1 MKKKSLL
8 EKKIL
13 KFEKKLQAD
22 MKKIFCPVHL
32 SIGHES
38 IANHINKHLDKNDW
52 LFSYHRNHH
61 HYLAK
66 GGSESKL
73 YDEIMGLK
81 SGINKGFS
89 GSQSINDPTI
99 NFYSTAIV
107 GGLIGSATGAALAMK
122 LNNSKSVVLS
132 CFGDAGVEQ
141 GVFWES
147 INFAVLKKLP
157 IIYLCENNGKSVD
170 STINERQSGEI
181 SKRVKAFGIKC
192 FSSLDKAITFTKKN
206 KTPSFCETKFKLKCA
221 HINMATM
228 LDFCDPKVKTKTK
241 ESF

>member
-1 MKKKSLL
+1 MKRISEIK
-8 EKKIL
+8 KKIL
-13 KFEKKLQAD
+13 AFEKNLQTN
-22 MKKIFCPVHL
+22 MKNIFCPVHL

-38 IANHINKHLDKNDW
+38 VALSISKRLDNNDW

-66 GGSESKL
+66 GGSEKKL
-73 YDEIMGLK
+73 LDEIMGLK

-89 GSQSINDPTI
+89 GSQSINDSSI

-107 GGLIGSATGAALAMK
+107 GGLVGVATGAAYALK
-122 LNNSKSVVLS
+122 LNKSNAVVLC

-147 INFAVLKKLP
+147 INFSILNKLP

-170 STINERQSGEI
+170 AKIKERQSGDI
-181 SKRVKAFGIKC
+181 SARVKSFGIKS
-192 FSSLDKAITFTKKN
+192 FKSLDEAIILKKKN
-206 KTPSFCETKFKLKCA
+206 KLPSFCEVKLKLKCA

-228 LDFCDPKVKTKTK
+228 LDFCDPKIKTKTK

>member
-8 EKKIL
+8 EKKIIA
-13 KFEKKLQAD
+13 FEKKLQAK
-22 MKKIFCPVHL
+22 MKNIFCPVHL

-38 IANHINKHLDKNDW
+38 IANDINKNLNVNDW

-66 GGSESKL
+66 GGSEAKL
-73 YDEIMGLK
+73 FDEIMGLD

-89 GSQSINDPTI
+89 GSQAINDSAI

-107 GGLIGSATGAALAMK
+107 GGLIGSATGAALALK
-122 LNNSKSVVLS
+122 LNKSKSVVLS

-147 INFAVLKKLP
+147 INFAVLQKLP
-157 IIYLCENNGKSVD
+157 IIYFCENNGKSVD
-170 STINERQSGEI
+170 AKISERQSGDI
-181 SKRVKAFGIKC
+181 SKRVESFGIKC
-192 FSSLDKAITFTKKN
+192 FKSLGKAIVYTKKN
-206 KTPSFCETKFKLKCA
+206 KLPSFCEVKFKLRCA

-228 LDFCDPKVKTKTK
+228 LEFCDPKVKIKTK

>member
-1 MKKKSLL
+1 MKNKSEL

-13 KFEKKLQAD
+13 TFEKKLQSN

-32 SIGHES
+32 SIGQES
-38 IANHINKHLDKNDW
+38 VANHIDKYLDAKDW

-66 GGSESKL
+66 GGSEKKL
-73 YDEIMGLK
+73 FDEIMGFK

-89 GSQSINDPTI
+89 GSQSINDISI
-99 NFYSTAIV
+99 NFFSTAIV
-107 GGLIGSATGAALAMK
+107 GGLLGAATGAALALK
-122 LNNSKSVVLS
+122 LNKSKSVVLS

-147 INFAVLKKLP
+147 INYAVLKKLP

-170 STINERQSGEI
+170 SKIKERQSGDI
-181 SKRVKAFGIKC
+181 SLRVKSFGIKC
-192 FSSLDKAITFTKKN
+192 YKSLDKAIVYTKKN
-206 KTPSFCETKFKLKCA
+206 KLPSFCEIKLKLKCA

-228 LDFCDPKVKTKTK
+228 LDFCDPNVKTKTK